1 MILDAIRGKGVG
13 RGGPRIGKGGPRIG
27 PPPFIGAWCSGRGGA
42 QSPRLGYRDKKKK
55 TKGQGLLLGKNS
67 PFKGIPLVGDIM

>member
-1 MILDAIRGKGVG
+1 MILDAVRGKGVG

-27 PPPFIGAWCSGRGGA
+27 SSPPYIGTWGKG
-42 QSPRLGYRDKKKK
+42 KKKK

-67 PFKGIPLVGDIM
+67 PFKGIPLVGNIL